1 MYIFNRKVDF
11 LLWKM
16 RQLVLP
22 VFSSLTPS
30 VCCSVFPLSEIITLS
45 TLPASGP
52 QLRHGFYMSEG
63 SVLTAGLLSFHARG
77 QDFLLSGFYWKG
89 WRVLYFWT
97 HSCWR
102 MSACC
107 LYTWKIPWLGLLFLV
122 HTHSLGSFLFHRLMV
137 LTWLWRVL
145 RPHLLP
151 PSIQGKFFDSY
162 FWLFSLLD
170 LLDFL
175 FWEASYGLFHHLCL
189 RIHHISFECVRWCF
203 SIFSCVY
210 WSDLRVFLAVYSV

>member
-22 VFSSLTPS
+22 LFPSLTPS

-63 SVLTAGLLSFHARG
+63 SVLTAGLLSSHARG

-122 HTHSLGSFLFHRLMV
+122 HTHSLGSFLFHCLMV
-137 LTWLWRVL
+137 LNMALESTEARFT
-145 RPHLLP
+145 
-151 PSIQGKFFDSY
+151 PSFNSGKI
-162 FWLFSLLD
+162 FWF
-170 LLDFL
+170 
-175 FWEASYGLFHHLCL
+175 
-189 RIHHISFECVRWCF
+189 
-203 SIFSCVY
+203 
-210 WSDLRVFLAVYSV
+210 VFLTVFSVRLIGLSILGS